1 MIEKTCCFTGHRDL
15 IDDTQIIKSNLK
27 NEIIKL
33 IKKDV
38 IYFGAGGARGFD
50 TLAAQTIIELKQTYP
65 QIKLILIL
73 PCKNQTLKW
82 SEKDIS
88 SYEYLKSKAD
98 KIVILSDK
106 YYNGCMQARN
116 RHMVNHSKY
125 IICYKRKTSG
135 GSAYTVNYA
144 NKKGLTII
152 EI

>member
-15 IDDTQIIKSNLK
+15 IDDTQIIKSN
-27 NEIIKL
+27 
-33 IKKDV
+33 
-38 IYFGAGGARGFD
+38 
-50 TLAAQTIIELKQTYP
+50 
-65 QIKLILIL
+65 
-73 PCKNQTLKW
+73 
-82 SEKDIS
+82 
-88 SYEYLKSKAD
+88 LKSKAD

-135 GSAYTVNYA
+135 GTAYTVNYA

>member
-1 MIEKTCCFTGHRDL
+1 M
-15 IDDTQIIKSNLK
+15 
-27 NEIIKL
+27 
-33 IKKDV
+33 

-135 GSAYTVNYA
+135 GTAYTVNYA
-144 NKKGLTII
+144 NKKGLTKI